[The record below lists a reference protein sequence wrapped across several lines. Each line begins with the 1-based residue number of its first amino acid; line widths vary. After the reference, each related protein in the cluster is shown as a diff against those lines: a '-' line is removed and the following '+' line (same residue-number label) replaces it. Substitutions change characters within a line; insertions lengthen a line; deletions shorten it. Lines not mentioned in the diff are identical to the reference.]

1 MSRLLKEAGSWC
13 YHCIGS
19 WRDRRIL
26 LINASWET
34 LERALSLWHHFS
46 LMSGA
51 MYRLSND
58 SLDAIGSSPHR
69 SSRLPSPETS
79 INPILPSVVSKTR
92 ASTPYPRRRPSFITT
107 SPTFSLARKSKVNC
121 FPNYSHEKV
130 ERSKRMNKPLNSP
143 KDSNLSENIQLST
156 TLPIIV
162 SENNKIKEVH
172 ASSNSPPSSKHSST
186 FPTTQHAQT
195 TNW

>member
-1 MSRLLKEAGSWC
+1 MPGAMDRLL
-13 YHCIGS
+13 
-19 WRDRRIL
+19 
-26 LINASWET
+26 
-34 LERALSLWHHFS
+34 
-46 LMSGA
+46 
-51 MYRLSND
+51 ND
-58 SLDAIGSSPHR
+58 SLDAIGSSPQR
-69 SSRLPSPETS
+69 SSRFPSPETS
-79 INPILPSVVSKTR
+79 INPILPTVVSKTR

-130 ERSKRMNKPLNSP
+130 EQSKGMNKKPFKSP

-162 SENNKIKEVH
+162 SENDKVKEFH
-172 ASSNSPPSSKHSST
+172 ASSNSPPSSKYSST
-186 FPTTQHAQT
+186 FPTAQHAQT